1 MFHNWAERDAKM
13 MANSISEDR
22 QNTLFSKYVDGELT
36 HSEMAEM
43 SRILENSRQAV
54 RKFVNLLVI
63 HWQLYEVYHE

>member
-1 MFHNWAERDAKM
+1 